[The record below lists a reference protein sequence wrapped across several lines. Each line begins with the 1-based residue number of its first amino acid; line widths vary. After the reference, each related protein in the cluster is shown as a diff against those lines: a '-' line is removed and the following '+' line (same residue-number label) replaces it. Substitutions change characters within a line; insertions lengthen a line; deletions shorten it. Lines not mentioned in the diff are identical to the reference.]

1 VLVVGAHLLGLDG
14 AHQLIPDLKH
24 PRNLKPCFYYI
35 KFNLKCWSD
44 RRNTHEWCTC
54 DATSLLVIDQFQS
67 SISIQSI
74 L

>member
-44 RRNTHEWCTC
+44 HRNTHE
-54 DATSLLVIDQFQS
+54 
-67 SISIQSI
+67 
-74 L
+74 